1 MNELERDGLHKAFK
15 IQSTTSITSMCA
27 FDENQCL
34 KKFDNVLQILRTFYA
49 VRLNVYVKRK
59 DYLSGI
65 LQAEAAKLSNQARF
79 ICEKCDGS
87 LIIENKKK
95 KDMIA
100 ELKRKEFASDPV
112 MGWKLTQNRE
122 EALVSFFNTFFTFS

>member
-1 MNELERDGLHKAFK
+1 M
-15 IQSTTSITSMCA
+15 
-27 FDENQCL
+27 
-34 KKFDNVLQILRTFYA
+34 
-49 VRLNVYVKRK
+49 YVKRK

-100 ELKRKEFASDPV
+100 ELKKKGYASDPV
-112 MGWKLTQNRE
+112 MAWKLAQNRE
-122 EALVSFFNTFFTFS
+122 EALVSLIFLFYMYSYCILQIEINDHLLGCVCFQRRNR